1 MSLLEALLIGL
12 AGLAAGTINTV
23 VGSGTLITFPTLLA
37 FGVPP
42 VTANV
47 SNTIG
52 LVPGSVSGAIG
63 YRRELAGQRPRVLRL
78 AVASLIGGLAGAR
91 PAPGAGRG
99 RVRGDRAGAD
109 RARAGPGRPPAAD
122 LGLGGQRATSCSART
137 PRGVTGAW
145 WVWPGVL
152 VTGVY
157 GGYFGAAQGVL
168 LMAVMGIGIQET
180 LQRLNGVKNVL
191 ALLVNAVAGVLFV
204 FVADVDWQVVALI
217 GVGSVIGGQLGAT
230 VGRRLPDT
238 VLRGAIVV
246 VGLTALAVF
255 LFAELTGYAGTCL
268 RRPAMPWRRPRPA
281 PRRRA
286 GPPGPA

>member
-47 SNTIG
+47 SNTVG
-52 LVPGSVSGAIG
+52 LVPGSLSGAIG
-63 YRRELAGQRPRVLRL
+63 YRRELAGQRARVLRL
-78 AVASLIGGLAGAR
+78 AGASLVGGLAGGVLLLVLDEDAFETIVPILILLGLFLVVLQPRISAWVAR
-91 PAPGAGRG
+91 RHEALGAG
-99 RVRGDRAGAD
+99 
-109 RARAGPGRPPAAD
+109 
-122 LGLGGQRATSCSART
+122 

-145 WVWPGVL
+145 WVWPAVL

-168 LMAVMGIGIQET
+168 LMAVMGIGIAES
-180 LQRLNGVKNVL
+180 LQRLNAVKNVL

-204 FVADVDWQVVALI
+204 VVADVDWAVVALI
-217 GVGSVIGGQLGAT
+217 GVGSIIGGQVGAT
-230 VGRRLPDT
+230 VGRRLPDP
-238 VLRGAIVV
+238 VLRVTIVV

-255 LFAELTGYAGTCL
+255 LFS
-268 RRPAMPWRRPRPA
+268 
-281 PRRRA
+281 
-286 GPPGPA
+286 